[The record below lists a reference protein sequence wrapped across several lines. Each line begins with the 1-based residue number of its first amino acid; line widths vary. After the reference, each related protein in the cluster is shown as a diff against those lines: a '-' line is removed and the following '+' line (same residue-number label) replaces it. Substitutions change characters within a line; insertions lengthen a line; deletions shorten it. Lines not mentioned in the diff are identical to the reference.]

1 MNRQGYIGGSDAAA
15 ILGISPWKS
24 PYQLYMEKVG
34 EWQEEIDEKRERIF
48 ARGRR
53 LEPIV
58 VEMLVDELKSDGHDV
73 EIIERNKRY
82 LDPELDYL
90 RSEIDVELVING
102 EEINGEIKTVT
113 PFAAKE
119 WGEQGTDEIPLH
131 YTAQVLHGL
140 MIKPRN
146 RAIVAALIGA
156 DDLRVHFVDRDQ
168 DAIDMIRKKEIE
180 FWNRIVNREP
190 PDPVTPVDIKYLYR
204 KDQGLIMDADDEL
217 ASLCAELRGHK
228 QTAKALEELID
239 ELVTKIKLKMG
250 DASVLMYQGKK
261 IATWAS
267 NKDGQTTDWKS
278 LAMSLNP
285 SAELINQFTK
295 AKQGA
300 RPFLI
305 KG

>member
-1 MNRQGYIGGSDAAA
+1 MNRQGYLGGSDAAA
-15 ILGISPWKS
+15 ILGISPYKS

-73 EIIERNKRY
+73 EIIERNHRY
-82 LDPELDYL
+82 TDPELNYL
-90 RSEIDVELVING
+90 KSEIDVELVIDG
-102 EEINGEIKTVT
+102 EEVNGEIKTVT

-140 MIKPRN
+140 MIKPRK

-156 DDLRVHFVDRDQ
+156 DDLRVHYVDRDQ

-190 PDPVTPVDIKYLYR
+190 PDPVTATDIKYLYR
-204 KDQGLIMDADDEL
+204 KDQGLVMDADDEL

-300 RPFLI
+300 RPYLI
-305 KG
+305 K

>member
-1 MNRQGYIGGSDAAA
+1 MNRQGYLGGSDAAA

-73 EIIERNKRY
+73 EIIERNHRY
-82 LDPELDYL
+82 TDTELNYL
-90 RSEIDVELVING
+90 KSEIDVELVIDG
-102 EEINGEIKTVT
+102 EEVNGEIKTVT

-140 MIKPRN
+140 MIKPRK

-190 PDPVTPVDIKYLYR
+190 PDPVTATDIKYLYR
-204 KDQGLIMDADDEL
+204 KDQGLVMDADDEL

-228 QTAKALEELID
+228 NTAKALEELID

-267 NKDGQTTDWKS
+267 NKDGCVTDWKAV
-278 LAMSLNP
+278 AMNLNP
-285 SAELINQFTK
+285 SAELVSQFTK
-295 AKQGA
+295 TKTEA

-305 KG
+305 K

>member
-1 MNRQGYIGGSDAAA
+1 MNRQGYLGGSDAAV
-15 ILGISPWKS
+15 ILGISPYKS
-24 PYQLYMEKVG
+24 PYQLYMEKTG

-73 EIIERNKRY
+73 EIIERNHRY
-82 LDPELDYL
+82 TDPELNYL
-90 RSEIDVELVING
+90 KSEIDVELVIDG
-102 EEINGEIKTVT
+102 EEVNGEIKTVT

-119 WGEQGTDEIPLH
+119 WGEQETDEIPLH

-140 MIKPRN
+140 MIKPRK

-168 DAIDMIRKKEIE
+168 DAIDMIRAKEIA

-190 PDPVTPVDIKYLYR
+190 PDPVTATDIKYLYR
-204 KDQGLIMDADDEL
+204 KDQGLVMDADDEL
-217 ASLCAELRGHK
+217 ASLCSELRGHK
-228 QTAKALEELID
+228 NTAKALEELID

-278 LAMSLNP
+278 LAMSLSP

-305 KG
+305 K

>member
-1 MNRQGYIGGSDAAA
+1 MFI
-15 ILGISPWKS
+15 P
-24 PYQLYMEKVG
+24 
-34 EWQEEIDEKRERIF
+34 
-48 ARGRR
+48 
-53 LEPIV
+53 
-58 VEMLVDELKSDGHDV
+58 
-73 EIIERNKRY
+73 
-82 LDPELDYL
+82 
-90 RSEIDVELVING
+90 
-102 EEINGEIKTVT
+102 

-140 MIKPRN
+140 MIKPRK

-168 DAIDMIRKKEIE
+168 DAIDMIRAKEIA

-190 PDPVTPVDIKYLYR
+190 PDPVTATDIKYLYR
-204 KDQGLIMDADDEL
+204 KDQGLVMDADDEL
-217 ASLCAELRGHK
+217 ASLCSELRGHK
-228 QTAKALEELID
+228 NTVKALEELID

-261 IATWAS
+261 IATWAN

-285 SAELINQFTK
+285 GAELINQFTK

-305 KG
+305 K

>member
-1 MNRQGYIGGSDAAA
+1 MNRQGYLGGSDAAA
-15 ILGISPWKS
+15 ILGISPYKS

-58 VEMLVDELKSDGHDV
+58 VDMLVDELKSDGHDV
-73 EIIERNKRY
+73 EVIERNQRY
-82 LDPELDYL
+82 TDPELDYL
-90 RSEIDVELVING
+90 RSEIDVELVIDG

-140 MIKPRN
+140 MIKPRK

-190 PDPVTPVDIKYLYR
+190 PDPGTALDIKYLYC
-204 KDQGLIMDADDEL
+204 KDKGLVMDADDEL

-267 NKDGQTTDWKS
+267 NKDGQTTDWES

-285 SAELINQFTK
+285 SSELINQFTK

-305 KG
+305 K

>member
-1 MNRQGYIGGSDAAA
+1 MNRQGYIGGADTAA

-34 EWQEEIDEKRERIF
+34 EWQEEIDEKRKRIF

-53 LEPIV
+53 LEPVV

-90 RSEIDVELVING
+90 RSEIDVELVIDG

-140 MIKPRN
+140 MIKPRK

-168 DAIDMIRKKEIE
+168 DAIDMIRKKEIA

-190 PDPVTPVDIKYLYR
+190 PDPVTATDIKYLYR
-204 KDQGLIMDADDEL
+204 KDQGLVMDADDEL

-285 SAELINQFTK
+285 GAELINQFTK

-305 KG
+305 K

>member
-15 ILGISPWKS
+15 ILGISPFKS

-73 EIIERNKRY
+73 EIIERNHRY
-82 LDPELDYL
+82 TDPELNYL
-90 RSEIDVELVING
+90 KSEIDVELVIDG
-102 EEINGEIKTVT
+102 EEVNGEIKTVT

-140 MIKPRN
+140 MIKPRK

-190 PDPVTPVDIKYLYR
+190 PDPVTATDIKYLYR
-204 KDQGLIMDADDEL
+204 KDQGLVMDADDEL

-305 KG
+305 K